1 MINIIIKRRER
12 KKERESNT
20 LSGLLCWLLRLH
32 KEQIEK
38 IRSPAHHTHIHKG
51 GVPPYTLYRRGK
63 KKRVGGGYMY
73 NIRRYIRMVKRG
85 SSEVV
90 IAMVIVVVVAP
101 GHNL

>member
-38 IRSPAHHTHIHKG
+38 IRSPAHTRIHKG

-63 KKRVGGGYMY
+63 KKKGGGWIY
-73 NIRRYIRMVKRG
+73 V
-85 SSEVV
+85 
-90 IAMVIVVVVAP
+90 
-101 GHNL
+101 

>member
-38 IRSPAHHTHIHKG
+38 IRSPAHTHTHIHKG
-51 GVPPYTLYRRGK
+51 GVLPYTLFRRGK

-73 NIRRYIRMVKRG
+73 NI
-85 SSEVV
+85 
-90 IAMVIVVVVAP
+90 
-101 GHNL
+101 